1 MINISIYKKH
11 CQTNNNLNTIYNFN
25 ESSENEEKIEL
36 FKYIKN
42 LKIPLTTPYIDFLIQ
57 DDYYFFISEN
67 FGISLD
73 TLIKQKNISKSFFSF
88 NKIITITYQILKC
101 ISYLE
106 KENIFLRSL
115 EPKFI
120 FIDEKKNGV
129 QISNYS
135 IDAMFSPNEIA
146 YLHEIKYLPPE
157 LIFYPEKTPISS
169 SVIFSLGII
178 LLEIL
183 IDGSNF
189 CFFQNFQNF
198 LNSDEF
204 IQDYIDILK
213 KYYDDS
219 LIVQNSQNI
228 NYKTEKGKELLE
240 YFLNGEFIKDKATIL
255 KEKQEFI
262 ELITECLVVN
272 CDKRKNASD
281 LLQLSI
287 FKNEKL
293 EINWDFTILP
303 IEKESLIN
311 KVKDREDINKK
322 IKSPSSKDNYEILT
336 NICKINIIDY
346 LYRIN
351 LIKYEAPILKVPDYV
366 SGLSYKNI
374 KPQKVKYRLK
384 YINSINLTF
393 PKDYNDSK
401 EIEQNLFGIYFKG
414 MVGKPKEMIT
424 KDILSYLKLKN
435 LLCSFLFQKENNS
448 LNNEL
453 VVEIKKNI
461 SFPSSLRL
469 IAYCFLLG
477 IDYFNDRDNLN
488 LLYSFKFKEYITET
502 SSSKFVLMM
511 NKILNGIFVNNQN
524 LFYVQGMEKVLS
536 PLIYLA
542 NHDIEISYVL
552 FEKFVIKLLIQFYNE
567 KDKTTKDLKFNH
579 LIIERLLLYF
589 DPKYYIHLSN
599 KDLFIDEYLNE
610 MILSLFAQNF
620 SNEKIFLIW
629 DSLLI
634 QKLNIM
640 YIIIVQIFLLYKKEF
655 SVLKKEDII
664 PRFKFRFDE
673 LNIEQLLELS
683 VSMYKNTPQSFLPIY
698 HDYNEEV
705 IAELQQNEFFKNRWW
720 DMRNFYT
727 DEIKAPVMAVDDIV
741 KFYDQITFVDIRKS
755 ITDNLKVKGAITF
768 TDNIEDIVEND
779 EEDSPSI
786 KQIKKANEMNK
797 IIVLIGN
804 KDTVYDKII
813 IVLANKDIKNLC
825 VLQGGIDVIQLE
837 EKSLLL

>member
-1 MINISIYKKH
+1 MINISIYQKT
-11 CQTNNNLNTIYNFN
+11 CQTNNNDISIYNFN
-25 ESSENEEKIEL
+25 ESNENAQKIEL

-42 LKIPLTTPYIDFLIQ
+42 LKIPLTTPYIDFIIQ
-57 DDYYFFISEN
+57 DDYHFFISET
-67 FGISLD
+67 FGTSLN
-73 TLIKQKNISKSFFSF
+73 TLINQKNISKSFFSF
-88 NKIITITYQILKC
+88 NQITTITFQILKC

-120 FIDEKKNGV
+120 FINENNDV
-129 QISNYS
+129 QISNYI

-146 YLHEIKYLPPE
+146 YLHQIKYLPPE
-157 LIFYPEKTPISS
+157 LIFYPDKTPISS

-183 IDGSNF
+183 IDGTNF
-189 CFFQNFQNF
+189 SFFNKFKNF

-204 IQDYIDILK
+204 IQDYIDILN
-213 KYYDDS
+213 KYYDDT
-219 LIVQNSQNI
+219 LIVQNHQNI
-228 NYKTEKGKELLE
+228 NYQTEKEKELLE
-240 YFLNGEFIKDKATIL
+240 YFLNGEFIKDKEKII
-255 KEKQEFI
+255 KEKQE
-262 ELITECLVVN
+262 LIDLISECLVVN

-281 LLQLSI
+281 LLQLPI
-287 FKNEKL
+287 FKSERL
-293 EINWDFTILP
+293 DINWDFTILP
-303 IEKESLIN
+303 IDKESLIN

-322 IKSPSSKDNYEILT
+322 IKLASSKDNYEILT
-336 NICKINIIDY
+336 NVCKINIIDY
-346 LYRIN
+346 LYRNSI
-351 LIKYEAPILKVPDYV
+351 IKYEAPILKIPDYV
-366 SGLSYKNI
+366 SGISYKNI
-374 KPQKVKYRLK
+374 KSQKVKYRLK
-384 YINSINLTF
+384 YINTTKLTF
-393 PKDYNDSK
+393 PKDYNDPK
-401 EIEQNLFGIYFKG
+401 EIEQNLFSIYFKG
-414 MVGKPKEMIT
+414 MIGKPKEMII
-424 KDILSYLKLKN
+424 KDIISYFKLKN
-435 LLCSFLFQKENNS
+435 LLCSFLYQKESNT

-453 VVEIKKNI
+453 IVEIKKNI

-469 IAYCFLLG
+469 IAFCFLLG
-477 IDYFNDRDNLN
+477 IDYYNDRDNLN
-488 LLYSFKFKEYITET
+488 LLYSFKFKEYITEGP
-502 SSSKFVLMM
+502 SCKKVLMM
-511 NKILNGIFVNNQN
+511 NKILNGIFNNNQN
-524 LFYVQGMEKVLS
+524 LFYVKGMEKVLS
-536 PLIYLA
+536 PLIDLA
-542 NHDIEISYVL
+542 NNDIEISYVL
-552 FEKFVIKLLIQFYNE
+552 FEKILTKFLIQFYNE
-567 KDKTTKDLKFNH
+567 KNKTIKDLKFNH

-599 KDLFIDEYLNE
+599 KDLFMDEYLNE

-620 SNEKIFLIW
+620 SNETIFLIW

-673 LNIEQLLELS
+673 LNIEQLLEQS

-727 DEIKAPVMAVDDIV
+727 DEIKAPIMAVDDIV
-741 KFYDQITFVDIRKS
+741 KFYDQITFVDIRKN
-755 ITDNLKVKGAITF
+755 INDNLKVKGAIMF
-768 TDNIEDIVEND
+768 IDNIEEIEDND
-779 EEDSPSI
+779 KEDTPSM

-804 KDTVYDKII
+804 KDTVYDKLI
-813 IVLANKDIKNLC
+813 IVLAKKDIKNIC

-837 EKSLLL
+837 EKTLLI